1 MGLGSWL
8 ARVLGFDRH
17 RVEHV
22 VLTKAALRQIMIF
35 ARENHP
41 NEFSALL
48 EGKIKKGTLTISHVV
63 YQHYEAD
70 DRSAIIHLNYPMS
83 TNVIGTV
90 HSHPSKDIRP
100 SAADKRYFNKYGF
113 VNFIIGKPYD
123 LHSIACYDGK
133 GRPLQFY
140 VR

>member
-1 MGLGSWL
+1 MGIGSWL
-8 ARVLGFDRH
+8 ARVLGFEQQRFG
-17 RVEHV
+17 RV
-22 VLTKAALRQIMIF
+22 VLTTAALRQIISF
-35 ARENHP
+35 GRENHP

-48 EGKIKKGTLTISHVV
+48 EGKIKNGTLTITHVV

-90 HSHPSKDIRP
+90 HSHPTPDNRP

-113 VNFIIGKPYD
+113 VNFIIAKPYT
-123 LHSIACYDGK
+123 LRSLACYDGK
-133 GRPLQFY
+133 GRPLSFS